1 MRYTP
6 IEPINATRTTSKDLS
21 WDTGATLS
29 WTISNVGLDQA
40 AEDNL
45 PIVNRMID
53 DLFRGLGDS
62 GAPPRKQMAGR
73 FKTVAKHIGAG
84 SRCCITFDMV
94 LRASATTWAYKATF
108 SSGCIEFAELE
119 ISGVL

>member
-6 IEPINATRTTSKDLS
+6 IEPINATRTASKDLS
-21 WDTGATLS
+21 WDTGTSLS

-62 GAPPRKQMAGR
+62 GAPPRKLMAGR
-73 FKTVAKHIGAG
+73 FMTVAKHIGAG

>member
-6 IEPINATRTTSKDLS
+6 IEPINATRTASKDLS
-21 WDTGATLS
+21 WDTGTSLS
-29 WTISNVGLDQA
+29 WTVSNVGLDQA

-45 PIVNRMID
+45 PIVSRLVD
-53 DLFRGLGDS
+53 ELFSGLGDS
-62 GAPPRKQMAGR
+62 GAPPRKLMAGR

-84 SRCCITFDMV
+84 SHCRITFDMV

-108 SSGCIEFAELE
+108 SSDCIEFAELE

>member
-6 IEPINATRTTSKDLS
+6 IERINATRTASKDLS
-21 WDTGATLS
+21 WDTGTLLS
-29 WTISNVGLDQA
+29 WTTSTVGLDQA

-45 PIVNRMID
+45 PIVNRLVD
-53 DLFRGLGDS
+53 ELFSGLGDS
-62 GAPPRKQMAGR
+62 GAPPRKLMAGR

-84 SRCCITFDMV
+84 SRCRITFDMV

-108 SSGCIEFAELE
+108 SSGCIAFAELE
-119 ISGVL
+119 ICGVL

>member
-6 IEPINATRTTSKDLS
+6 IERINATRTASKDLS
-21 WDTGATLS
+21 WDTGTLRS
-29 WTISNVGLDQA
+29 WTTSSVGLDHA

-45 PIVNRMID
+45 PIVNRLVD
-53 DLFRGLGDS
+53 ELFSGLGDS
-62 GAPPRKQMAGR
+62 GAPSRKLMAGR

-84 SRCCITFDMV
+84 SRCRITFDMV

-108 SSGCIEFAELE
+108 SSDCIEFAELE